1 MNNFTKCILGR
12 HWYEAFLKRNPSIV
26 CRVPQNL
33 IKSRATIDEEEIKKW
48 FTEVKKYMENNNYCK
63 DSIVNSVI
71 SKFINRSDVG
81 IKKYGVTLDRD
92 DLDINEWINHAQ
104 EEHMDAILYL
114 EKLKQQYQECKCQC
128 KCQCKC

>member
-1 MNNFTKCILGR
+1 
-12 HWYEAFLKRNPSIV
+12 
-26 CRVPQNL
+26 
-33 IKSRATIDEEEIKKW
+33 
-48 FTEVKKYMENNNYCK
+48 MENNNYCK

-71 SKFINRSDVG
+71 SKFINRSDLG

-114 EKLKQQYQECKCQC
+114 EKLKQQYQECKCKC
-128 KCQCKC
+128 KCKC

>member
-1 MNNFTKCILGR
+1 
-12 HWYEAFLKRNPSIV
+12 
-26 CRVPQNL
+26 
-33 IKSRATIDEEEIKKW
+33 
-48 FTEVKKYMENNNYCK
+48 MENNNYCK

-114 EKLKQQYQECKCQC
+114 EKLKQQYQECKC

>member
-1 MNNFTKCILGR
+1 
-12 HWYEAFLKRNPSIV
+12 
-26 CRVPQNL
+26 
-33 IKSRATIDEEEIKKW
+33 
-48 FTEVKKYMENNNYCK
+48 MENNNYCK

-114 EKLKQQYQECKCQC
+114 EKLKQQYQECKCKC
-128 KCQCKC
+128 KCKC

>member
-1 MNNFTKCILGR
+1 
-12 HWYEAFLKRNPSIV
+12 
-26 CRVPQNL
+26 
-33 IKSRATIDEEEIKKW
+33 
-48 FTEVKKYMENNNYCK
+48 MENNNYCK

-114 EKLKQQYQECKCQC
+114 EKLKQQYQECKCKC
-128 KCQCKC
+128 KC